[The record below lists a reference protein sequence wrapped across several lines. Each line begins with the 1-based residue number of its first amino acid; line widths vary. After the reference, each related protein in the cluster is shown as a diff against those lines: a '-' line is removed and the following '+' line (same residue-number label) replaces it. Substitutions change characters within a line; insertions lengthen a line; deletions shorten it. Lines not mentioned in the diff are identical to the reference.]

1 MLEAYVDAWRD
12 TTGRLLE
19 LLDGLTPEQWA
30 AATALPGWD
39 VRTVASHVAHLE
51 AVVAGLDP
59 DAAQNPEGASL
70 VSDYTQRGVD
80 ARAALSPAD
89 VVAELRAAV
98 ETRSAQLDPAPGDPK
113 GTPDRTPG
121 RVPWDWQTL
130 LRNRVV
136 DTWVHEQDVRDAVG
150 LPGGEDAP
158 GAHVTTHSLVAGMPF
173 VLGRKVRARPGT
185 SVRWILTDAVPLAV
199 TSEIGDDG
207 RARPAEVVEPTAT
220 LTLSSQDFVRLA
232 AGRRD
237 RHELD
242 VAVLGDRD
250 LAARVL
256 DAANILF

>member
-12 TTGRLLE
+12 TTERLVA
-19 LLDGLTPEQWA
+19 LLDDLTPEQWA
-30 AATALPGWD
+30 TSTALPGWD
-39 VRTVASHVAHLE
+39 VQAVVAHVSHLE

-59 DAAQNPEGASL
+59 DDTPSCDGATL
-70 VSDYTQRGVD
+70 VSDYTQLGVD
-80 ARAALSPAD
+80 ARASLPPAE

-98 ETRSAQLDPAPGDPK
+98 ERRAAQLEPAPDDPK

-121 RVPWDWQTL
+121 GVGWDWQTL

-158 GAHVTTHSLVAGMPF
+158 GAHVTTHSLAAGMPF
-173 VLGRKVRARPGT
+173 VLGRKVRAKPGT
-185 SVRWILTDAVPLAV
+185 SVRWILTGAVPLAV
-199 TSEIGDDG
+199 TSEIGEDG
-207 RARPAEVVEPTAT
+207 RARPAEVVDPTVT
-220 LTLSSQDFVRLA
+220 LTLTSQDFVRLA
-232 AGRRD
+232 AGRLD
-237 RHELD
+237 RHGVD
-242 VAVLGDRD
+242 VAVQGDPD